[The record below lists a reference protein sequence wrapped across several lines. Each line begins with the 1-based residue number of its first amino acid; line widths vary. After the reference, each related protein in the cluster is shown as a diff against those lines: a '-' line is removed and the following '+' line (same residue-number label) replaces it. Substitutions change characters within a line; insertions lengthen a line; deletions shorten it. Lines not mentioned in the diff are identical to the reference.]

1 MKKNL
6 NKRNNGK
13 KVMVSAS
20 ATMVNN
26 IPNNTG
32 IYFDAKNGRFFASNE
47 VVKMFCENV
56 VDKGEN
62 FMMMIL
68 QNPKLLENLGA
79 VVKTLKKQE
88 EPKKEEA

>member
-6 NKRNNGK
+6 NKKNNGK
-13 KVMVSAS
+13 RVMVAAS

-26 IPNNTG
+26 IPNTG

-47 VVKMFCENV
+47 VVKMFCEHV
-56 VDKGEN
+56 VGKGEN

-79 VVKTLKKQE
+79 TVKALTKRE

>member
-1 MKKNL
+1 MIKNL

-13 KVMVSAS
+13 KVMVAAS

-26 IPNNTG
+26 IPNTG
-32 IYFDAKNGRFFASNE
+32 IYFDAKNGKFFASNE
-47 VVKMFCENV
+47 VVKMFCEHV

-62 FMMMIL
+62 FMMLIL
-68 QNPKLLENLGA
+68 QNAKQLVNLGA
-79 VVKTLKKQE
+79 TVKALTKRE

>member
-1 MKKNL
+1 MDKKF
-6 NKRNNGK
+6 NKRNNSK
-13 KVMVSAS
+13 KVMVAAS

-26 IPNNTG
+26 IPNTG
-32 IYFDAKNGRFFASNE
+32 IYFDAKNGKFFASNE
-47 VVKMFCENV
+47 VVKMFCEHV
-56 VDKGEN
+56 VEKGEN

>member
-6 NKRNNGK
+6 NKRNNSK
-13 KVMVSAS
+13 RVMVAAS

-26 IPNNTG
+26 IPNTG

-47 VVKMFCENV
+47 VVKMFCEHV

-79 VVKTLKKQE
+79 TVKALTKRE

>member
-6 NKRNNGK
+6 NKKNNGK
-13 KVMVSAS
+13 RVMVAAS

-26 IPNNTG
+26 IPNTG

-47 VVKMFCENV
+47 VVKMFCEHV

-68 QNPKLLENLGA
+68 QKPKLLENLGA
-79 VVKTLKKQE
+79 VVKALSKRE

>member
-6 NKRNNGK
+6 NKKNNGK
-13 KVMVSAS
+13 RVMVAAS

-26 IPNNTG
+26 IPNTG
-32 IYFDAKNGRFFASNE
+32 IYFDAKNGKFFASNE
-47 VVKMFCENV
+47 VVKMFCEHV

-79 VVKTLKKQE
+79 TIKALGKQKEPKQE
-88 EPKKEEA
+88 EA

>member
-6 NKRNNGK
+6 NKKNNGK
-13 KVMVSAS
+13 RVMVAAS

-26 IPNNTG
+26 IPNTG

-47 VVKMFCENV
+47 AVKMFCEHV

-79 VVKTLKKQE
+79 TVKALTKRE

>member
-6 NKRNNGK
+6 NKKNNGK
-13 KVMVSAS
+13 RVMVAAS

-26 IPNNTG
+26 IPNTG
-32 IYFDAKNGRFFASNE
+32 IYFEAKNGKFFASNE
-47 VVKMFCENV
+47 VVKMFWEHV

-68 QNPKLLENLGA
+68 LNPKLLENLGA
-79 VVKTLKKQE
+79 VGTTLKKQE

>member
-1 MKKNL
+1 
-6 NKRNNGK
+6 
-13 KVMVSAS
+13 MVATS

-26 IPNNTG
+26 IPNTG
-32 IYFDAKNGRFFASNE
+32 IYFDAKNGKFFASNE
-47 VVKMFCENV
+47 VVKMFCEHV
-56 VDKGEN
+56 VDKGDN

-79 VVKTLKKQE
+79 VVKNLKKQE

>member
-1 MKKNL
+1 
-6 NKRNNGK
+6 
-13 KVMVSAS
+13 MVAAS

-26 IPNNTG
+26 IPNTG

-47 VVKMFCENV
+47 VVKMFCEHV

-79 VVKTLKKQE
+79 TVKALAKRE

>member
-1 MKKNL
+1 
-6 NKRNNGK
+6 
-13 KVMVSAS
+13 
-20 ATMVNN
+20 
-26 IPNNTG
+26 
-32 IYFDAKNGRFFASNE
+32 
-47 VVKMFCENV
+47 MFCEHV

>member
-6 NKRNNGK
+6 NKKNNGK
-13 KVMVSAS
+13 RVMVAAS

-32 IYFDAKNGRFFASNE
+32 IYFDAKNGKFFASNE
-47 VVKMFCENV
+47 VVKMFFENV

-79 VVKTLKKQE
+79 TVKALTKRE
-88 EPKKEEA
+88 APKKEEA

>member
-6 NKRNNGK
+6 NKKNNGK
-13 KVMVSAS
+13 RVMVAAS

-26 IPNNTG
+26 IPNTG

-47 VVKMFCENV
+47 VVKMFCEHV

-79 VVKTLKKQE
+79 TVKALTKRE